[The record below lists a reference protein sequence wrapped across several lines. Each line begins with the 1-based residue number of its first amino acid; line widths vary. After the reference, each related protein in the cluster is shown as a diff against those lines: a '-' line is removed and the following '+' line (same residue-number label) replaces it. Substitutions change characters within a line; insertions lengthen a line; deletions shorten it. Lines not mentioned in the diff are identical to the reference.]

1 MFDQLMR
8 DYDPALTHSGINGE
22 RLAARFDALSNIGLG
37 EQGSCNR
44 LSFSKEEQAAKEQV
58 MAWMEEAGMTVW
70 QDGANNV
77 IGRIEGCE
85 SERII
90 MSGSHLDSVPQGGQF
105 DGPLGVLSA
114 LEVAQAWTDEGYTPK
129 KSYEVIVFTD
139 EEGARFKSGLSGSQA
154 MTGEWRREQKLGLT
168 DDNGQSF
175 EDVLRDN
182 GLSLTTFAS
191 SKRDFSPVDAFVEV
205 HIEQGKRLEQADLPV
220 GVVQGIAGP
229 SWLDVT
235 FTGAAGHAGNTP
247 MDDRKD
253 ALIAASQFISAIES
267 LPSDYS
273 DSAVATVGQ
282 LYVKPNGV
290 NVIPGE
296 VSLTVDIRDI
306 YKEPR
311 DKLRDRIKSVADKI
325 AERRGVS
332 VTHKEVMYEDPVLVK
347 DDVQQKAAKAVE
359 HVTGKPAFFL
369 PSGAG
374 HDAMIIGKKTD
385 IAMLFTR
392 SLDGISHNP
401 KEWSSLNDC
410 VITVHALKHLLEDL
424 MADPA

>member
-8 DYDPALTHSGINGE
+8 GYDPAHTHSGINGE
-22 RLAARFDALSNIGLG
+22 RLAARFDALSKIGLG
-37 EQGSCNR
+37 KQGSCNR

-77 IGRIEGCE
+77 IGRIEGSK
-85 SERII
+85 SERLI
-90 MSGSHLDSVPQGGQF
+90 MSGSHLDSVPEGGQF

-114 LEVAQAWTDEGYTPK
+114 IEVAQAWTDEGYIPK
-129 KSYEVIVFTD
+129 KSYEVVVFTD

-175 EDVLRDN
+175 EDVLEDN

-191 SKRDFSPVDAFVEV
+191 SKRDFSTVDAFVEV

-267 LPSDYS
+267 LPGDYS

-325 AERRGVS
+325 AERRGVG
-332 VTHKEVMYEDPVLVK
+332 VTHKEVMYEDPVPVK
-347 DDVQQKAAKAVE
+347 DSLQKKAAQAVE
-359 HVTGKPAFFL
+359 AVTGKPAHFL